1 MLTLPDSGRLRARL
15 HSVHARGRVADA
27 LLGVAL
33 DVVQPFASDYL
44 SADEFNH
51 LSELVQAPVDA
62 ATQAALT
69 TGRIEGPRS
78 EHAFPPRGREGAI
91 ADGPG
96 EPGVRTSCRSP
107 TPEQY
112 PAARST

>member
-51 LSELVQAPVDA
+51 LSEVVQAPVDA

-69 TGRIEGPRS
+69 TIESKLALVVEADADIKRRIPRS
-78 EHAFPPRGREGAI
+78 
-91 ADGPG
+91 DYW
-96 EPGVRTSCRSP
+96 SP
-107 TPEQY
+107 
-112 PAARST
+112 